1 MCIYSKPLQ
10 QKRRCFFQITEST
23 KHNYRQNKKYTAAGS
38 VSGSVQ
44 VCETTDC
51 CVGYYRIINGTPKAD
66 ILGKKPVCLGK
77 YVECIVGDW
86 KQQQQQQHIFST
98 LAKKNLMID
107 KLV

>member
-23 KHNYRQNKKYTAAGS
+23 EHNYSQNKKYSAAGS

-51 CVGYYRIINGTPKAD
+51 CVGYYRIINGTPKPD
-66 ILGKKPVCLGK
+66 VLGKKSECLDK
-77 YVECIVGDW
+77 YVECISGDW
-86 KQQQQQQHIFST
+86 KQQQHIFST
-98 LAKKNLMID
+98 LAKKKI
-107 KLV
+107 